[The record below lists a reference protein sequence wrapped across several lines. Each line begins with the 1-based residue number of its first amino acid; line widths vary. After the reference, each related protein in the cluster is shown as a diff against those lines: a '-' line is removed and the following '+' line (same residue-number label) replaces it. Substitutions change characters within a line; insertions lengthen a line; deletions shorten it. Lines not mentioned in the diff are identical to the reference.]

1 MLLYANIDNTLHYVR
16 TRTQNTQLATIQE
29 RLDLKQRTYWLVQWA
44 PLDSIL
50 NEYRLSS
57 SVELATFAYKL
68 HTHAHTFK
76 KQVKRDEHNEIEI
89 EIQNPYNSIHMG
101 RQFDLART
109 TMTINHILQSIISKR
124 YKLMRRA
131 GSRTRTLVI

>member
-1 MLLYANIDNTLHYVR
+1 MLYANIDNTLHYVR

-68 HTHAHTFK
+68 HTHTAHTQK
-76 KQVKRDEHNEIEI
+76 ASEKRRTQRNRNRNTKPVQQHTHGQTIRFG
-89 EIQNPYNSIHMG
+89 QNHDDHKPHS
-101 RQFDLART
+101 A
-109 TMTINHILQSIISKR
+109 IN
-124 YKLMRRA
+124 YF
-131 GSRTRTLVI
+131 